1 MSNPLYEI
9 HQPAPQLALEL
20 IALMAQTETATIG
33 HILHH
38 GFCSPDL
45 APVIGGKRIAGT
57 AFTVR
62 IAGADSA
69 TLHYALTMVR
79 PGDVLVID
87 RCGDESHACWGGVVS
102 YAAKLAGVAA
112 AVIDGKATDFA
123 EIRQRDMPVWCHG
136 ASSKTTKFI
145 NLGGALN
152 VPVTVGGVAV
162 MPGDG
167 IICDDN
173 GVVVLKPEQI
183 ETVCNQAIAMQN
195 NEVSVLERLKAGERL
210 ADISGATRM
219 VEDVLK
225 AWS

>member
-1 MSNPLYEI
+1 MTRPLYEI
-9 HQPAPQLALEL
+9 HQPAQPLDAGLV
-20 IALMAQTETATIG
+20 ALMEQTETATIG

-38 GFCSPDL
+38 GFCRPDI
-45 APVIGGKRIAGT
+45 APVITGKRVAGT

-69 TLHYALTMVR
+69 TLHYALNMVR
-79 PGDVLVID
+79 AGDILVID

-102 YAAKLAGVAA
+102 YAAKIAGVVA

-123 EIRQRDMPVWCHG
+123 EIRERDMPVWCCG
-136 ASSKTTKFI
+136 TSSKTTKFI

-152 VPVTVGGVAV
+152 VPVSVGGVTV

-173 GVVVLKPEQI
+173 GVVVLKPDQI
-183 ETVCNQAIAMQN
+183 ESVCNQAVAMQN
-195 NEVSVLERLKAGERL
+195 NEASVLQRLKNGERL
-210 ADISGATRM
+210 ADISGATKM
-219 VEDVLK
+219 VEDALRY
-225 AWS
+225 